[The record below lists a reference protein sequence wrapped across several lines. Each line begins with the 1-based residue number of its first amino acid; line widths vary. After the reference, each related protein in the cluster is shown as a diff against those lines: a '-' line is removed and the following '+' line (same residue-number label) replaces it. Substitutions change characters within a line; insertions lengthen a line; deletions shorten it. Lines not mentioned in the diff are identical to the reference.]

1 MSDPVPPQ
9 TDPGPTRRAD
19 VAVLGGGLAGLA
31 TARALAAEGVSVIVL
46 EARPRWGGR
55 ILSEALPEATE
66 ATGGSR
72 FDLGPTWFWPAVH
85 PRMAA
90 LVDSLGLA
98 AFAQPAH
105 GDLVYEVSATQRE
118 RVPGGL
124 PDGGAMRLAGGMAT
138 LVDRLLARLP
148 PGCLLAG
155 HTVQR
160 ATRVDDGVALAVA
173 TDDGRFVQVQAARVV
188 STLPP
193 RLLAARVAFEP
204 ALPAAVLQSWSAVP
218 TWMAAHAKFVAVYT
232 TPFWRGQGLSGH
244 AQSRVGPL
252 AEIHDASDPAGAAA
266 LFGFVGL
273 PADGRQRA
281 GAARPTRTWLLDW
294 AQEPFTATASDA
306 QAPRGHPSY
315 GRQAAP
321 EGPWAGRLLLAG
333 SETAPEHGGY
343 LEGALE
349 SSERVLAAL
358 RP

>member
-1 MSDPVPPQ
+1 
-9 TDPGPTRRAD
+9 
-19 VAVLGGGLAGLA
+19 
-31 TARALAAEGVSVIVL
+31 
-46 EARPRWGGR
+46 
-55 ILSEALPEATE
+55 
-66 ATGGSR
+66 
-72 FDLGPTWFWPAVH
+72 
-85 PRMAA
+85 MAA

-193 RLLAARVAFEP
+193 RLLAARLAFEP

-218 TWMAAHAKFVAVYT
+218 TWMAAHAKFVAVYP

-281 GAARPTRTWLLDW
+281 GAALPALALAQLGRLFGAEAARPARTWLLDW

-306 QAPRGHPSY
+306 QAPRVHPSY